1 MLGSNKAHTIN
12 NSGTYDTYEDL
23 YLSEKE
29 RKEKLLKE
37 IQSANCLKAWFS
49 GKKKGCTTIIPT
61 IQENAIKKTFDKR
74 LGVPFKFK
82 IFKHQLYFYG
92 LMKDLL
98 VRLKLNSSQKVICE
112 TALQHISLQ

>member
-1 MLGSNKAHTIN
+1 MVQW
-12 NSGTYDTYEDL
+12 
-23 YLSEKE
+23 EK
-29 RKEKLLKE
+29 KH
-37 IQSANCLKAWFS
+37 
-49 GKKKGCTTIIPT
+49 CTTITLT

-74 LGVPFKFK
+74 IGVPFKFK

-98 VRLKLNSSQKVICE
+98 VRLKLNSSQKLICE